1 MFKRLLLSSAVLP
14 LTLFHIAPAAAQE
27 AAPPESADEG
37 ASHQG
42 FTDIIVTARRV
53 EENLQRVPTSV
64 TAVSGD
70 MLRTESVIAVKD
82 LPKLA
87 PSLSVVS

>member
-14 LTLFHIAPAAAQE
+14 LTLFHVTHAAAQE
-27 AAPPESADEG
+27 AAPPESADEE
-37 ASHQG
+37 ASRQG

-64 TAVSGD
+64 CRS
-70 MLRTESVIAVKD
+70 LRRRSASSPISTT
-82 LPKLA
+82 
-87 PSLSVVS
+87 